1 MNERVRCTLAREA
14 LTLSNVNAFYGD
26 SHILHGVGFSLTEGH
41 VLALLGRNGAGK
53 TTCISTIVGFLTP
66 KEGDIRLFD
75 EAIGG
80 LSPERISRLGIGL
93 VPQGRRIFPS
103 LTVRENL
110 IVARQRENAA
120 AKPWNVERIF
130 ELFPRLQERH
140 AQFAGTLSG
149 GEQQMLAI
157 GRALMGNP
165 RVLLLDE
172 PSEGLAPLIVA
183 EVGRTIK
190 RLKEEGQSIVLVE
203 QNRKLALEVAD
214 QAVILNTGR
223 CVFAGEASEITE
235 ELITQHLGVYHAHE
249 RSHRTEVKKMKV
261 GVCGTGRMGASIAQR
276 LIAVGHE
283 VGVWNRDATKT
294 KPLTDAGAKLYASPA
309 ALAGGCEAVYRPPN
323 GLLKAELAGKLIID
337 MSTVRPDT
345 MISVGSAV
353 ALKGAGFVECPV
365 GGSTVPAREGKL
377 FGLVGGTNAD
387 VARAMPLLEQ
397 LCRRIE
403 HVGALGA
410 GATMKLAVNLPLL
423 VYWQALGEALT
434 ICKPLNLPAERLIDI
449 PSDTAGAPAAMK
461 GRGAIIAKVLGGAP
475 LGGTAFGITAAKKDL
490 ATAVPFA
497 ASLHAELPVAKTA
510 LACFEE
516 AEADGLGEA
525 EATTVSV
532 HWTRRKPRS

>member
-1 MNERVRCTLAREA
+1 MNERARCTLAREA

-26 SHILHGVGFSLTEGH
+26 SHILHGVGFALTEGH

-66 KEGDIRLFD
+66 KEGDIRLFG

-110 IVARQRENAA
+110 IVARQRERSTS
-120 AKPWNVERIF
+120 KRWNVERIF

-203 QNRKLALEVAD
+203 QNRQLALDVAD

-223 CVFAGEASEITE
+223 CVFAGKASEVLNNE
-235 ELITQHLGVYHAHE
+235 ELIAQHLGVYHAH
-249 RSHRTEVKKMKV
+249 
-261 GVCGTGRMGASIAQR
+261 
-276 LIAVGHE
+276 
-283 VGVWNRDATKT
+283 
-294 KPLTDAGAKLYASPA
+294 
-309 ALAGGCEAVYRPPN
+309 
-323 GLLKAELAGKLIID
+323 
-337 MSTVRPDT
+337 
-345 MISVGSAV
+345 
-353 ALKGAGFVECPV
+353 
-365 GGSTVPAREGKL
+365 
-377 FGLVGGTNAD
+377 
-387 VARAMPLLEQ
+387 
-397 LCRRIE
+397 
-403 HVGALGA
+403 
-410 GATMKLAVNLPLL
+410 
-423 VYWQALGEALT
+423 
-434 ICKPLNLPAERLIDI
+434 
-449 PSDTAGAPAAMK
+449 
-461 GRGAIIAKVLGGAP
+461 
-475 LGGTAFGITAAKKDL
+475 
-490 ATAVPFA
+490 
-497 ASLHAELPVAKTA
+497 
-510 LACFEE
+510 
-516 AEADGLGEA
+516 
-525 EATTVSV
+525 
-532 HWTRRKPRS
+532 